1 MYTDNAS
8 ILLWRQNW
16 GLVTLGLFFI
26 VCLGIIFAWK
36 ASNHSASIIF
46 RAFLGVL
53 TQLWYYVVFS
63 RQAAPSRRVVY
74 YVLAVVKLTGM
85 SWWPVQL
92 WSVEDE
98 KWFCRITE
106 GVAGMVSWFGILAFR
121 SRTLSPHAEF
131 NTVGLRL
138 QPLTGALSAYSAK
151 NARWHPSSLHEQ
163 LFSKYASSRHIE
175 HALSFVYFGLSPFS
189 PLKCAVV
196 DAGRRFHLWMRQMGH
211 SEVCDLIFAILQLPH
226 FTLLHVV
233 GLHVTD
239 NFKMRGVATMDV
251 EEISWSANNR
261 SVNSRASRPSVSDN
275 KPAWFEVCEE
285 DLVLSQSWNVF
296 QGWSAVRICRWW
308 RLFALI
314 FSVCVLFRFLCVR
327 DTCLDYNI
335 VIYMTTGQLLAKYK
349 VITNTTWQHLSH
361 SI

>member
-1 MYTDNAS
+1 MTGA
-8 ILLWRQNW
+8 
-16 GLVTLGLFFI
+16 
-26 VCLGIIFAWK
+26 
-36 ASNHSASIIF
+36 
-46 RAFLGVL
+46 
-53 TQLWYYVVFS
+53 
-63 RQAAPSRRVVY
+63 
-74 YVLAVVKLTGM
+74 AVVRGGRKVVLPHHRRCRRHGKLI
-85 SWWPVQL
+85 WNF
-92 WSVEDE
+92 SVSIENSQST
-98 KWFCRITE
+98 C
-106 GVAGMVSWFGILAFR
+106 GIQYC
-121 SRTLSPHAEF
+121 
-131 NTVGLRL
+131 GLRL

-296 QGWSAVRICRWW
+296 QGWSAVRMCRWW

-349 VITNTTWQHLSH
+349 VITQTPRDSTYPTQFNAA
-361 SI
+361 